1 MLSIAFI
8 SPTYG
13 CPPTARG
20 WDGQREGDPAGWDG
34 SPIPAW
40 GGCPWTGTEQLWEP
54 SASFRGGHICA
65 LSLFVLTLQ
74 SDSQR
79 SE

>member
-1 MLSIAFI
+1 MDALLQPVAGTGNGREI
-8 SPTYG
+8 PQG
-13 CPPTARG
+13 GTA
-20 WDGQREGDPAGWDG
+20 A
-34 SPIPAW
+34 PIPAW